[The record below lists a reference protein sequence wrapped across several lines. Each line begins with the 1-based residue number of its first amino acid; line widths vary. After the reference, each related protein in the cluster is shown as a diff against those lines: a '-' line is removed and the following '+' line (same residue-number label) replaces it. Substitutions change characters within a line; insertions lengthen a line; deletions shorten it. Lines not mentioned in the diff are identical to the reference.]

1 MTAAGKTEQW
11 LHHIEY
17 INPLEIYIVKDEVSQ
32 SLWQYDQNECQILRK
47 NAKSWGSMK
56 KC

>member
-32 SLWQYDQNECQILRK
+32 PL
-47 NAKSWGSMK
+47 
-56 KC
+56 